1 MSRTLS
7 LAALS
12 TLLVA
17 TAVESYAG
25 KAQDVDGYRSAMGQQ
40 STVEARLMA
49 SADGADSLQ
58 GDNCGV
64 DGYPWLGADGQ
75 PIEG

>member
-12 TLLVA
+12 TLFLA

-40 STVEARLMA
+40 PTVDGRLVA
-49 SADGADSLQ
+49 SADGADSVQ

-64 DGYPWLGADGQ
+64 EGYPWLSADGQ